1 MLGFNRFAVVGDE
14 VRFLYNGETREGR
27 VVELGKTFVR
37 LDTPTGF
44 RCFSY
49 LKISQVENLTVA

>member
-37 LDTPTGF
+37 LDTPNGF

-49 LKISQVENLTVA
+49 SKISQVENLTVV